1 MRKTFPNLAKEIDFQ
16 EVQEAQ
22 TVPNKLDPKRTTTR
36 QIIIKMPKV
45 KNKERM
51 LKAAREKKRVP
62 TKKFP

>member
-1 MRKTFPNLAKEIDFQ
+1 MEKPKN
-16 EVQEAQ
+16 
-22 TVPNKLDPKRTTTR
+22 LDPKRTTTR